1 MKKNS
6 NCIFLKAFKQCWA
19 FNNTKIFLWSFYK
32 IKFRANEINSE
43 TNIDTYLTKLLD
55 LAARLPD
62 DTAGQAL
69 VNQHPQIQVS
79 VLLHSLITHTTIW
92 IKKNLNK
99 KNLNKKEKKHK
110 LITFR

>member
-1 MKKNS
+1 MNEM
-6 NCIFLKAFKQCWA
+6 
-19 FNNTKIFLWSFYK
+19 
-32 IKFRANEINSE
+32 NEINSE

-79 VLLHSLITHTTIW
+79 VLLHSLITHTTQ
-92 IKKNLNK
+92 NLNR
-99 KNLNKKEKKHK
+99 KEKKHK
-110 LITFR
+110 LITFP